1 MKNEVKH
8 ALLSNITLHSLYFPN
23 SKINSIKKAIFNAF
37 ARILENQNFSK
48 KNLFLSWPNLTL
60 INISNHSISNKN
72 YRKFNIIKMFYQRC
86 ISLVKSCIRC
96 SIIFVGYFTLS
107 ISSSLPGIQQITSWS
122 SVYSYRDW

>member
-1 MKNEVKH
+1 MCNLFSNYVYQVWNMKNEVKH
-8 ALLSNITLHSLYFPN
+8 ALLSNIQLHSLYFPN

-72 YRKFNIIKMFYQRC
+72 YRKFNIIKMFYQRIILSLNLFITSRTPRYW
-86 ISLVKSCIRC
+86 ISLLCYQKIN
-96 SIIFVGYFTLS
+96 
-107 ISSSLPGIQQITSWS
+107 QKNK
-122 SVYSYRDW
+122 